1 MVLSQASLMKR
12 FIKALGQ
19 RFREIFF
26 LLISLPISIFLFA
39 VVTFGLS
46 PGGFLP
52 IGILI
57 FLLLLTVMQYVAG
70 FEIKRT
76 NWILRT
82 DFKVIDNWFSY
93 PFFSWDGVKE
103 RVTSLRSWMA
113 VAYVFIA
120 FGWTLFATLLIGIG
134 FLALLVVLVAIGD
147 GGSSFNRSFIEFFDD
162 GSTVSGVVSFNSL
175 TDVFRLQ
182 IGDQVDDF
190 LISWN
195 LDSLWVITIALIFL
209 ILAIWVIPRNARAMA
224 QMVEGLLSGTY
235 LPKIEDQ
242 IRSFSNRKKVSER
255 EVREAME
262 SGSRSENLSELS
274 QREREILALMA
285 QGKTN
290 AAIAKS
296 LYITE
301 GSVEKHVSSI
311 LSKLGIEGDGDTH
324 RRVKAVLHYLGIEG

>member
-1 MVLSQASLMKR
+1 MKR
-12 FIKALGQ
+12 FFKALGQ
-19 RFREIFF
+19 RFREVFF
-26 LLISLPISIFLFA
+26 LLISLPISILLFA

-57 FLLLLTVMQYVAG
+57 FLLLLTVMQYVAS

-76 NWILRT
+76 NWILKT

-113 VAYVFIA
+113 IAYVFIA
-120 FGWTLFATLLIGIG
+120 FGWTLFAFLIIGIG
-134 FLALLVVLVAIGD
+134 FAGLISLLVAGSTLVI
-147 GGSSFNRSFIEFFDD
+147 SSFNRSFEIIDD
-162 GSTVSGVVSFNSL
+162 GSTLSGVVSFNSL

-182 IGDQVDDF
+182 IGDQVDNF
-190 LISWN
+190 SISWN

>member
-1 MVLSQASLMKR
+1 MKR
-12 FIKALGQ
+12 FFKALGQ

-26 LLISLPISIFLFA
+26 LLISLPISILLFA

-57 FLLLLTVMQYVAG
+57 FLLLLTVMQYVAS

-76 NWILRT
+76 NWILKT

-113 VAYVFIA
+113 IAYVFIA
-120 FGWTLFATLLIGIG
+120 FGWTLFAFLIIGIG
-134 FLALLVVLVAIGD
+134 FAGLISLLVAGSTLVI
-147 GGSSFNRSFIEFFDD
+147 SSFNRSFEIIDD
-162 GSTVSGVVSFNSL
+162 GSTLSGVVSFNSL

-190 LISWN
+190 SISWN

>member
-1 MVLSQASLMKR
+1 MKR
-12 FIKALGQ
+12 FFKALGQ

-26 LLISLPISIFLFA
+26 LLISLPISILLFA

-57 FLLLLTVMQYVAG
+57 FLLLLTVMQYVAS

-76 NWILRT
+76 NWILKT

-113 VAYVFIA
+113 IAYVFIA
-120 FGWTLFATLLIGIG
+120 FGWTLFAFLIIGIG
-134 FLALLVVLVAIGD
+134 FAGLISLLVAGSTLVI
-147 GGSSFNRSFIEFFDD
+147 SSFNRSFEIIDD
-162 GSTVSGVVSFNSL
+162 GSTLSGVVSFNSL

-182 IGDQVDDF
+182 IGDQVDNF
-190 LISWN
+190 SISWN

>member
-1 MVLSQASLMKR
+1 
-12 FIKALGQ
+12 
-19 RFREIFF
+19 
-26 LLISLPISIFLFA
+26 
-39 VVTFGLS
+39 
-46 PGGFLP
+46 
-52 IGILI
+52 
-57 FLLLLTVMQYVAG
+57 
-70 FEIKRT
+70 
-76 NWILRT
+76 
-82 DFKVIDNWFSY
+82 
-93 PFFSWDGVKE
+93 
-103 RVTSLRSWMA
+103 MA
-113 VAYVFIA
+113 IAYVFIA
-120 FGWTLFATLLIGIG
+120 FGWTIFAFLIIGIG
-134 FLALLVVLVAIGD
+134 FAGLISLLVAGSTMVI
-147 GGSSFNRSFIEFFDD
+147 SSFNRSFEIIDD

>member
-1 MVLSQASLMKR
+1 MKR
-12 FIKALGQ
+12 FFKALGQ

-26 LLISLPISIFLFA
+26 LLISLPISILLFA

-52 IGILI
+52 FGILI
-57 FLLLLTVMQYVAG
+57 FLLLLTVMQYVAS

-76 NWILRT
+76 NWILKT

-113 VAYVFIA
+113 IAYVFIA
-120 FGWTLFATLLIGIG
+120 FGWTIFAFLIIGIG
-134 FLALLVVLVAIGD
+134 FAGLISLLVAGSTLVI
-147 GGSSFNRSFIEFFDD
+147 SSFNRSFEIIDD
-162 GSTVSGVVSFNSL
+162 GSTHSGFVSFNSF

-182 IGDQVDDF
+182 IGDQVDNF
-190 LISWN
+190 SISWN

>member
-1 MVLSQASLMKR
+1 
-12 FIKALGQ
+12 
-19 RFREIFF
+19 
-26 LLISLPISIFLFA
+26 
-39 VVTFGLS
+39 
-46 PGGFLP
+46 
-52 IGILI
+52 
-57 FLLLLTVMQYVAG
+57 MQYVAS

-76 NWILRT
+76 NWILKT

-113 VAYVFIA
+113 IAYVFIA
-120 FGWTLFATLLIGIG
+120 FGWTLFAFLIIGIG
-134 FLALLVVLVAIGD
+134 FAGLISLLVAGSTLVI
-147 GGSSFNRSFIEFFDD
+147 SSFNRSFEIIDD
-162 GSTVSGVVSFNSL
+162 GSTLSGVVSFNSL

-182 IGDQVDDF
+182 IGDQVDNF
-190 LISWN
+190 SISWN

>member
-1 MVLSQASLMKR
+1 
-12 FIKALGQ
+12 
-19 RFREIFF
+19 
-26 LLISLPISIFLFA
+26 
-39 VVTFGLS
+39 
-46 PGGFLP
+46 
-52 IGILI
+52 
-57 FLLLLTVMQYVAG
+57 MQYIAS
-70 FEIKRT
+70 FEVKRT
-76 NWILRT
+76 NWLLKT
-82 DFKVIDNWFSY
+82 DFKIVDNWFSY
-93 PFFSWDGVKE
+93 SFFSWDGVKE

-195 LDSLWVITIALIFL
+195 LNSLWVITIALIFL
-209 ILAIWVIPRNARAMA
+209 ILAVWVIPRNARAMA

-235 LPKIEDQ
+235 LPRIEDE
-242 IRSFSNRKKVSER
+242 IRSLGNRKKVSER

-262 SGSRSENLSELS
+262 SDSRRENLSELS

-301 GSVEKHVSSI
+301 SSVEKHISNI
-311 LSKLGIEGDGDTH
+311 LNKLGIEGDGDTH
-324 RRVKAVLHYLGIEG
+324 RRVAAVLRFLGIES

>member
-57 FLLLLTVMQYVAG
+57 FLLLLTVMQYVAS

-113 VAYVFIA
+113 IAYVFIA
-120 FGWTLFATLLIGIG
+120 FGWTLFAFLIIGIG
-134 FLALLVVLVAIGD
+134 FAGLISLLVAGGTLVI
-147 GGSSFNRSFIEFFDD
+147 SSFNRSFKIIDD

>member
-1 MVLSQASLMKR
+1 MKR
-12 FIKALGQ
+12 FFKALGQ

-57 FLLLLTVMQYVAG
+57 FLLLLTVMQYVAS

-76 NWILRT
+76 NWILKT

-113 VAYVFIA
+113 IAYVFIA
-120 FGWTLFATLLIGIG
+120 FGWTLFAFLIIGIG
-134 FLALLVVLVAIGD
+134 FAGLISLLVAGSTLVI
-147 GGSSFNRSFIEFFDD
+147 SSFNRSFEIIDD
-162 GSTVSGVVSFNSL
+162 GSTHSGFVSFNSF

-182 IGDQVDDF
+182 IGDQVDNF
-190 LISWN
+190 SISWN

>member
-1 MVLSQASLMKR
+1 
-12 FIKALGQ
+12 
-19 RFREIFF
+19 
-26 LLISLPISIFLFA
+26 
-39 VVTFGLS
+39 VTFGLS

-57 FLLLLTVMQYVAG
+57 FLLLLTVMQYVAS

-76 NWILRT
+76 NWILKT

-147 GGSSFNRSFIEFFDD
+147 GGSSFNRYFVEFFDD

-195 LDSLWVITIALIFL
+195 LNSLWVITIALIFL
-209 ILAIWVIPRNARAMA
+209 ILAVWVIPRNARAMA

-235 LPKIEDQ
+235 LPRIEDE
-242 IRSFSNRKKVSER
+242 IRSLGNRKKVSER

-262 SGSRSENLSELS
+262 SDSRRENLSELS

-301 GSVEKHVSSI
+301 SSVEKHISNI
-311 LSKLGIEGDGDTH
+311 LNKLGIEGDGDTH
-324 RRVKAVLHYLGIEG
+324 RRVAAVLRFLGIES

>member
-1 MVLSQASLMKR
+1 MKR
-12 FIKALGQ
+12 IFKALGQ

-26 LLISLPISIFLFA
+26 LLISLPISILLFA

-57 FLLLLTVMQYVAG
+57 FLLLLTVMQYVAS

-76 NWILRT
+76 NWILKT

-113 VAYVFIA
+113 IAYVFIA
-120 FGWTLFATLLIGIG
+120 FGWTLFAFLIIGIG
-134 FLALLVVLVAIGD
+134 FVGLISLLVAGSTLVI
-147 GGSSFNRSFIEFFDD
+147 SSFNRSFEIIDD
-162 GSTVSGVVSFNSL
+162 DSTLSGVVSFNSL

-182 IGDQVDDF
+182 IGDQVDNF
-190 LISWN
+190 SISWN

-209 ILAIWVIPRNARAMA
+209 VLAIWVIPRNARAMA

-301 GSVEKHVSSI
+301 GSVEKHISNI
-311 LSKLGIEGDGDTH
+311 LNKLGIEGDGDTH

>member
-1 MVLSQASLMKR
+1 MKR
-12 FIKALGQ
+12 FFKALGQ

-26 LLISLPISIFLFA
+26 LLISLPISILLFA

-57 FLLLLTVMQYVAG
+57 FLLLLTVMQSVAS

-76 NWILRT
+76 NWILKT

-113 VAYVFIA
+113 IAYVFIA
-120 FGWTLFATLLIGIG
+120 FGWTIFAFLIIGIG
-134 FLALLVVLVAIGD
+134 FAGLISLLVAGSTLVI
-147 GGSSFNRSFIEFFDD
+147 SSFNRSFEIIDD
-162 GSTVSGVVSFNSL
+162 GSTHSGFVSFNSF

-182 IGDQVDDF
+182 IGDQVDNF
-190 LISWN
+190 SISWN

-209 ILAIWVIPRNARAMA
+209 ILAIWIIPRNARAMA

-235 LPKIEDQ
+235 LPKIEDK